1 MTEKH
6 FKQHYRKCLLKSRN
20 VSTRLPKPL
29 PSSLFFY
36 QQAKTVV
43 SIPTHVLPSR
53 QAYFVDEL
61 APLCTTAEK
70 RAEYDAIIDY
80 KRRHGGMNV
89 VDYIKGTDNERVQGN
104 RARTVVDDKRR
115 PKQYRGKI
123 KSMSPTEV
131 KAFLV
136 LSFFHIFY
144 LFMLFRYNGSLSMAI
159 CKNSIQRHNK

>member
-1 MTEKH
+1 
-6 FKQHYRKCLLKSRN
+6 

-80 KRRHGGMNV
+80 KRQHGGINA
-89 VDYIKGTDNERVQGN
+89 VDFIKGKGDEKVQGN
-104 RARTVVDDKRR
+104 KARTVVDDKRR

-131 KAFLV
+131 KHFLFC
-136 LSFFHIFY
+136 LYHIFY
-144 LFMLFRYNGSLSMAI
+144 LFMLIRYNGSLSMAI